1 MPVLKPIGGFG
12 SFANQ
17 LSHRAIGT
25 TDILQW
31 GSKVIGC
38 THCTY
43 KEKMEAGRPA
53 KPIIAGCSTASNGP
67 GAQRY
72 STQAISLCCPFG

>member
-43 KEKMEAGRPA
+43 KEKMEA
-53 KPIIAGCSTASNGP
+53 AGLPN
-67 GAQRY
+67 Q
-72 STQAISLCCPFG
+72 

>member
-43 KEKMEAGRPA
+43 KEK
-53 KPIIAGCSTASNGP
+53 NG
-67 GAQRY
+67 GGLACQTNNCR
-72 STQAISLCCPFG
+72 L